1 MPRGIGAKHT
11 ACRRGEEVI
20 VKLRNG
26 ETIIDIFVERKG
38 NGVIILKNHGR
49 VSKGQMRSFAVVRK
63 PRYEFQRRID
73 SDEGRDQGEAR

>member
-1 MPRGIGAKHT
+1 MPRGVSAKHT

-38 NGVIILKNHGR
+38 NGVIILKTHGR
-49 VSKGQMRSFAVVRK
+49 VSKGQMRSFAVVKK
-63 PRYEFQRRID
+63 PQYELRRSIERN
-73 SDEGRDQGEAR
+73 EGRH